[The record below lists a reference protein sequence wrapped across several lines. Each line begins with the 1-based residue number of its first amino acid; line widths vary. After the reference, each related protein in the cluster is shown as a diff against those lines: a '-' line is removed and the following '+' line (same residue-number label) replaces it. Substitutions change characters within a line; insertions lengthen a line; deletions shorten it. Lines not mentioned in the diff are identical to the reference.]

1 MSWAGFSSRKRRAN
15 EKRTRRAAPAAPH
28 SGGQHLESAQAGPA
42 HRRIGPSDGKAFA
55 SARDGRWQE
64 AEEAAG
70 QAAQEW
76 TEAGN
81 YTHIFIR
88 HTDIDALTAAFC
100 DYRGAIAGRETGE
113 IYAVYLRLSTGIRSL
128 QSMEKLSAGS
138 IF

>member
-1 MSWAGFSSRKRRAN
+1 MKKELVALLLLLLILAGNIWNQRRLDRLTVGLDRLT
-15 EKRTRRAAPAAPH
+15 E
-28 SGGQHLESAQAGPA
+28 E
-42 HRRIGPSDGKAFA
+42 AFA

-70 QAAQEW
+70 QAAQIW

-100 DYRGAIAGRETGE
+100 DYRGAIAGRENGE

>member
-1 MSWAGFSSRKRRAN
+1 MKKELVALLLLLLILAGNIWNQRRLDRLTARLDRLT
-15 EKRTRRAAPAAPH
+15 E
-28 SGGQHLESAQAGPA
+28 
-42 HRRIGPSDGKAFA
+42 KAFA

>member
-1 MSWAGFSSRKRRAN
+1 MKKELVALLLLLLILAGNIWNQRRLDLL
-15 EKRTRRAAPAAPH
+15 T
-28 SGGQHLESAQAGPA
+28 AGLD
-42 HRRIGPSDGKAFA
+42 RLTEKAFA

-70 QAAQEW
+70 QAAQIW

>member
-1 MSWAGFSSRKRRAN
+1 MKKELVALLLLLLILAGNIWNQRRLD
-15 EKRTRRAAPAAPH
+15 RLT
-28 SGGQHLESAQAGPA
+28 AGLD
-42 HRRIGPSDGKAFA
+42 RLTEKAFA

-88 HTDIDALTAAFC
+88 HTDIDAPQHRHPQPAEHGKAE
-100 DYRGAIAGRETGE
+100 RREHFL
-113 IYAVYLRLSTGIRSL
+113 ITGIP
-128 QSMEKLSAGS
+128 SAAYSAHPGRC
-138 IF
+138 

>member
-1 MSWAGFSSRKRRAN
+1 MKKELVALLLLLIILSGNIWNQRKLDRLA
-15 EKRTRRAAPAAPH
+15 
-28 SGGQHLESAQAGPA
+28 SGLDRLTEE
-42 HRRIGPSDGKAFA
+42 AFA
-55 SARDGRWQE
+55 SAREGRWQE
-64 AEEAAG
+64 AAKAAG

-76 TEAGN
+76 ADAGD

>member
-1 MSWAGFSSRKRRAN
+1 MKKELVALLLLILILAGNIWNQRRLD
-15 EKRTRRAAPAAPH
+15 RLT
-28 SGGQHLESAQAGPA
+28 AGLD
-42 HRRIGPSDGKAFA
+42 RLTEKAFA

-113 IYAVYLRLSTGIRSL
+113 IYAVYLRLNTGIRSL

>member
-1 MSWAGFSSRKRRAN
+1 MKKELVALLLLLLILAGNIWNQRRLD
-15 EKRTRRAAPAAPH
+15 RLAA
-28 SGGQHLESAQAGPA
+28 GLDRLTEE
-42 HRRIGPSDGKAFA
+42 AFA

-70 QAAQEW
+70 KAAQEW
-76 TEAGN
+76 TKAGN

-113 IYAVYLRLSTGIRSL
+113 IYAVYLRLNTGIRSL
-128 QSMEKLSAGS
+128 QSMERLSAGS

>member
-1 MSWAGFSSRKRRAN
+1 MLAKRVYRSHTFHFLHLNLFRIRQSHSKLITAYIKFYRITHRGSFNFSN
-15 EKRTRRAAPAAPH
+15 
-28 SGGQHLESAQAGPA
+28 
-42 HRRIGPSDGKAFA
+42 HR
-55 SARDGRWQE
+55 
-64 AEEAAG
+64 
-70 QAAQEW
+70 
-76 TEAGN
+76 AGN

>member
-1 MSWAGFSSRKRRAN
+1 MKKELVALLLLLLILAGNIWNQRRLD
-15 EKRTRRAAPAAPH
+15 RLT
-28 SGGQHLESAQAGPA
+28 AGL
-42 HRRIGPSDGKAFA
+42 DCLTEEAFA

-70 QAAQEW
+70 QAAQKW

-113 IYAVYLRLSTGIRSL
+113 IYAVYLRLNTGIRSL